1 MRRISGAVVVLAAL
15 SVPFAL
21 SAQQPPQISPKLK
34 EAVDRMKQYAA
45 SHQGLVSRTPQ
56 GTSYFKWIQN
66 PPPNYDKAFFQL
78 IELNVGKKFFSLKL
92 VRKTAGG
99 MELTVLTDN
108 DMDGSVEEAYRATG
122 RTLADADRAIQ
133 TSQDKLKT
141 PVTPEMNSNWE
152 AMIDELKWELKAGD

>member
-1 MRRISGAVVVLAAL
+1 MRRIPGAVVILATL
-15 SVPFAL
+15 FLTFAL

-34 EAVDRMKQYAA
+34 DIVDHMKQYAA
-45 SHQGLVSRTPQ
+45 THQGLTSRSPQ

-66 PPPNYDKAFFQL
+66 PPPNYDKAYFQL
-78 IELNVGKKFFSLKL
+78 IELNIGKKFLSLKL

-99 MELTVLTDN
+99 TELTVLNDS
-108 DMDGSVEEAYRATG
+108 DMDADVEDAYRATG

-141 PVTPEMNSNWE
+141 PVTPEMKSNWE
-152 AMIDELKWELKAGD
+152 AMLEEVKWELKAGD